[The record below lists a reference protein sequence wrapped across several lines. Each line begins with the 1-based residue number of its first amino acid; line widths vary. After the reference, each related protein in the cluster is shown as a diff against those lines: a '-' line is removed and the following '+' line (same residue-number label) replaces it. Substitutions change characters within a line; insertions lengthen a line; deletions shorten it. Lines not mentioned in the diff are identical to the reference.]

1 MNLSTPTIV
10 LAPDSFKESLSSI
23 AAAEAMAQG
32 VKAASP
38 QARIDCLPMADGG
51 EGTVQALVWATKG
64 TYCKEL
70 VHDPLGRPVEATFGL
85 LGSGHC
91 AVIEMAAASGL
102 ALVPADKRNPLLT
115 STRGT
120 GELILAAMK
129 AGVTRI
135 ILGIGGSATVD
146 GGTGMARALGV
157 RFLDANGNELPPGGG
172 SLVEL
177 STIDTSGLDPRIRT
191 VQIDVACDVN
201 NPLTG
206 PRGAAHIFGPQKGA
220 TPAMVE
226 QLEQGLTRLGQIMA
240 QQLGEDV
247 IRIIKTPGSGA
258 AGGLGAALMAFLNG
272 RLTSGIDLVIDAVRL
287 ADRLAGADLCLT
299 GEGKLDHQSASGKAV
314 MGVGRLAKS
323 MNVPVIVLAG
333 TIGSGAEQV
342 LAQGITQYHAITPES
357 MSLPEAMK
365 QAPRLLA
372 QTAERVVRNF
382 FAESNIEKRG

>member
-1 MNLSTPTIV
+1 MDLSTPTIV

-32 VKAASP
+32 VKAACP
-38 QARIDCLPMADGG
+38 RAQIDCVPMADGG
-51 EGTVQALVWATKG
+51 EGTVQALVWATNG

-70 VHDPLGRPVEATFGL
+70 IHDPLGRPTEAAFGL
-85 LGSGHC
+85 LGSGDC

-102 ALVPADKRNPLLT
+102 ALVSADQRNPLLT

-120 GELILAAMK
+120 GELILAALK

-157 RFLDANGNELPPGGG
+157 RFLDSAGNDLPEGGG

-177 STIDTSGLDPRIRT
+177 STIDVSGLDPRIQK

-206 PRGAAHIFGPQKGA
+206 PRGAAHVFGPQKGA

-226 QLEQGLTRLGQIMA
+226 QLEQGLAHLGRVIA
-240 QQLGEDV
+240 QQLGKDV
-247 IRIIKTPGSGA
+247 IKTPGSGT
-258 AGGLGAALMAFLNG
+258 AGGLGAALMVFLDG
-272 RLTSGIDLVIDAVRL
+272 RLTSGVDLVIKAVRL
-287 ADRLAGADLCLT
+287 ADRLKGADLCLT
-299 GEGKLDHQSASGKAV
+299 GEGKLDYQSASGKAV

-333 TIGSGAEQV
+333 TIGSGAEHI
-342 LAQGITQYHAITPES
+342 LDEGIVSYHAIKPDS
-357 MSLPEAMK
+357 MSLPESIERTAE
-365 QAPRLLA
+365 LLS
-372 QTAERVVRNF
+372 QTAEHVVRDF
-382 FAESNIEKRG
+382 FSRVRSRKAR

>member
-32 VKAASP
+32 VKAACP
-38 QARIDCLPMADGG
+38 QARIDCVPMADGG
-51 EGTVQALVWATKG
+51 EGTVQALVWATNG

-120 GELILAAMK
+120 GELILAAIK

-146 GGTGMARALGV
+146 GGTGMAQALGV
-157 RFLDANGNELPPGGG
+157 HFLDANGNELPPGGG
-172 SLVEL
+172 SLTEL
-177 STIDTSGLDPRIRT
+177 STIDATGLDLRIRN
-191 VQIDVACDVN
+191 VRIDVACDVN

-226 QLEQGLTRLGQIMA
+226 QLEQGLTCLGRIIA
-240 QQLGEDV
+240 QQLGKDV
-247 IRIIKTPGSGA
+247 TKTPGSGA

-287 ADRLAGADLCLT
+287 ADRLTGTDLCLT
-299 GEGKLDHQSASGKAV
+299 GEGKLDSQSASGKAV

-323 MNVPVIVLAG
+323 MNIPVIVLAG